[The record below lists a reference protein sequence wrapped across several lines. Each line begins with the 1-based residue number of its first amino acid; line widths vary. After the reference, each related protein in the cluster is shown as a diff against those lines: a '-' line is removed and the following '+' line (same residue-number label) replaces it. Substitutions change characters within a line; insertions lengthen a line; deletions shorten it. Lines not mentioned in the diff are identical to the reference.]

1 MLLFILGGFGDLVN
15 ASQDCWALRGAPQR
29 SRTWDRHRTTLA
41 ANEKTED
48 MHAEFA
54 HPLPGSETTPR
65 VLQSLFRWGAVAL
78 VFAALAYAGPL
89 LEIAQNPGF
98 LAPGMRTW

>member
-1 MLLFILGGFGDLVN
+1 MFAVIAVGT
-15 ASQDCWALRGAPQR
+15 LR
-29 SRTWDRHRTTLA
+29 

-54 HPLPGSETTPR
+54 EPLPGSEPTPQM
-65 VLQSLFRWGAVAL
+65 LQSLFRWGAVAL
-78 VFAALAYAGPL
+78 VAAALAYAGPL
-89 LEIAQNPGF
+89 LDILHHPGF